1 MRSTYSLVILMNLLI
16 KKFNCRILCQ
26 FAHFPSFLLKRI
38 SIVSYLY
45 SFYRLQNGN
54 IPNQVILTK
63 VFVSQHTYQITLK
76 GGLFV
81 KCLRGRLTHGFYS
94 E

>member
-1 MRSTYSLVILMNLLI
+1 MRSTYSLVALMNLV
-16 KKFNCRILCQ
+16 KKLKFQRSVPICT
-26 FAHFPSFLLKRI
+26 PSILLKSI
-38 SIVSYLY
+38 SIVSHLY
-45 SFYRLQNGN
+45 SLYLLQDGN

-81 KCLRGRLTHGFYS
+81 KCLRGRLSHDFYS